1 VKLLVVR
8 LGALGD
14 IVHTVPAVAAISRA
28 LSGARVDWLVERKHR
43 PVLDLFDLDVRPIE
57 LEGGSVG
64 AFLATM
70 RDLRASR
77 YDVALDFQGLLK
89 SAILARGSGAP
100 RVVGFSR
107 AALREPMAA
116 RFYTEDVT
124 PGASRHVIAKNL
136 ALLRA
141 VGVESDEIRVPL
153 KPSSQQRSAERRVVL
168 NPGAG
173 WPNKQWPPERFG
185 AVAAGLRSSRNL
197 RSVVTWGPGEEPL
210 ARGVVGSSEGAAE
223 LAPATTLPQ
232 LMTLLAS
239 AALVVSGDTG
249 PIHLAAAAG
258 TPIVGLYGPTDP
270 ARNGPWSVSD
280 FTVSRFSDCICH
292 HKRRCHRA
300 TRCLD
305 DITVDEVLAAA
316 EARLDRA
323 AGKGA

>member
-1 VKLLVVR
+1 VTLLVVR

-14 IVHTVPAVAAISRA
+14 IVHTVPAVAAITRA
-28 LSGARVDWLVERKHR
+28 LPGARIDWLVERKHL
-43 PVLDLFDLDVRPIE
+43 PVLDLFELDVRPIAIA
-57 LEGGSVG
+57 GGSVR
-64 AFLATM
+64 AFLDAM
-70 RDLRASR
+70 RGLRANG
-77 YDVALDFQGLLK
+77 YDVAMDFQGLLK
-89 SAILARGSGAP
+89 SAILARSSGAR

-107 AALREPMAA
+107 DALREPIAG
-116 RFYTEDVT
+116 RFYTEHVT
-124 PGASRHVIAKNL
+124 PGPARHVIAKNL
-136 ALLRA
+136 ALVRA
-141 VGVESDEIRVPL
+141 VGVESDQIRVPL
-153 KPSSQQRSAERRVVL
+153 KRSSEERSNERLAVL

-173 WPNKQWPPERFG
+173 WPNKQWPPDRFG
-185 AVAAGLRSSRNL
+185 AVAAGLRTSRNL

-210 ARGVVGSSEGAAE
+210 ARAVVDSSRGAAE
-223 LAPATTLPQ
+223 LAPATTLPH

-258 TPIVGLYGPTDP
+258 TPIVGLFGPTDP

-280 FTVSRFSDCICH
+280 LTVSRFSECVCH

-305 DITVDEVLAAA
+305 DITVEEVLAAA

>member
-1 VKLLVVR
+1 VNLLVVR

-14 IVHTVPAVAAISRA
+14 IVHTVPAVAAITGA
-28 LSGARVDWLVERKHR
+28 VPGARVDWLVERKHR

-57 LEGGSVG
+57 IEGGSVG
-64 AFLATM
+64 AFLGAM
-70 RDLRASR
+70 RGLRANR

-107 AALREPMAA
+107 DALREPLAA

-124 PGASRHVIAKNL
+124 PAAGRHVIAKNL
-136 ALLRA
+136 ALVRA
-141 VGVESDEIRVPL
+141 VGVESDEIRAPL
-153 KPSSQQRSAERRVVL
+153 KRSSGEHSSERRIVL

-173 WPNKQWPPERFG
+173 WPNKQWPPDRFA
-185 AVAAGLRSSRNL
+185 AVAAGLRASRNL
-197 RSVVTWGPGEEPL
+197 RSVVTWGPGEESL
-210 ARGVVGSSEGAAE
+210 ARAVVDASHGAAE
-223 LAPATTLPQ
+223 LAPATTVAQ
-232 LMTLLAS
+232 LMTMLAR

-280 FTVSRFSDCICH
+280 LTVSRFSDCVCH

-305 DITVDEVLAAA
+305 DITVDEVIAAA

-323 AGKGA
+323 AGKSA

>member
-1 VKLLVVR
+1 VNLLVVR

-14 IVHTVPAVAAISRA
+14 IVHTVPAVAAI
-28 LSGARVDWLVERKHR
+28 GASLPGVRIDWLVEQKHR
-43 PVLDLFDLDVRPIE
+43 PVLDLFDLDVRTVVI
-57 LEGGSVG
+57 EGGSVG
-64 AFLATM
+64 AFLGGM
-70 RDLRASR
+70 RSLRANR

-116 RFYTEDVT
+116 RFYTEDVN
-124 PGASRHVIAKNL
+124 PGTARHVIAKNL
-136 ALLRA
+136 ALPRA
-141 VGVESDEIRVPL
+141 VGVESDSIRVPL
-153 KPSSQQRSAERRVVL
+153 KRPGGERPTERRVVL

-173 WPNKQWPPERFG
+173 WPNKQWPPDRFG
-185 AVAAGLRSSRNL
+185 AVAAGLRKRRHL
-197 RSVVTWGPGEEPL
+197 QSVVTWGPGEEFL
-210 ARGVVGSSEGAAE
+210 ARAVVESSEGAAE

-232 LMTLLAS
+232 LMSILAS

-258 TPIVGLYGPTDP
+258 APIVGLYGPTDP

-280 FTVSRFSDCICH
+280 VTVSRFSGCVCH

-305 DITVDEVLAAA
+305 DITVEEVLAAA
-316 EARLDRA
+316 ETRLDGA
-323 AGKGA
+323 AGTAA

>member
-1 VKLLVVR
+1 
-8 LGALGD
+8 
-14 IVHTVPAVAAISRA
+14 VAAIARS
-28 LSGARVDWLVERKHR
+28 LSGTQIDWLVERKHR

-64 AFLATM
+64 AFLGAM
-70 RDLRASR
+70 RSLRANR
-77 YDVALDFQGLLK
+77 YEVALDFQGLLK
-89 SAILARGSGAP
+89 SAILARGSGAR

-107 AALREPMAA
+107 DALREPMAA
-116 RFYTEDVT
+116 RFYTEDIT
-124 PGASRHVIAKNL
+124 PGTARHVIAKNL
-136 ALLRA
+136 AMLRA
-141 VGVESDEIRVPL
+141 VGVESDEIRMPL
-153 KPSSQQRSAERRVVL
+153 KLPGGERSTERSVVL

-173 WPNKQWPPERFG
+173 WPNKQWPPDRFG
-185 AVAAGLRSSRNL
+185 AVAAGLRKSRNL

-210 ARGVVGSSEGAAE
+210 ARGVVDSSHGAAE

-232 LMTLLAS
+232 LMTMLAS

-280 FTVSRFSDCICH
+280 LTVSRFSECVCH
-292 HKRRCHRA
+292 HKRRCHRD

-305 DITVDEVLAAA
+305 DISVDEVLAAA

-323 AGKGA
+323 AGASA